1 MVDVSLRPKRR
12 PDDLVK
18 NNKFSPVMGRSDPQ
32 NRIGTS
38 GPKGGGEGATAKV
51 KPGSD
56 VFNQYNNDSSYGY
69 YTEEGLYV
77 PADIDMRDGGGMN
90 ASGTY
95 YEGGGLLS
103 ALGNVF
109 KVTPYGQEN
118 TPREQ
123 IGYRD
128 IADMFDRGGPQASGG
143 RYQGGGMISVMGNLL
158 DDLGGVD
165 QGTRT
170 PYVYETSTATPTVTA
185 NTQRNYVGSGAN
197 PGNVYVPTTG
207 YPDMRMPA
215 NAAYMPNSA
224 SINVPSPPKVTSN
237 VLPDMLGTVDNFY
250 TKDSLSFLEFRR
262 EALKLRPLATNE
274 EIERAYENYL
284 LRP

>member
-12 PDDLVK
+12 PDDLLK
-18 NNKFSPVMGRSDPQ
+18 NKKVSPVMGRSDPQ

-38 GPKGGGEGATAKV
+38 GPKGGGEGATARV

-56 VFNQYNNDSSYGY
+56 VYNQYNNDSSYGY

-77 PADIDMRDGGGMN
+77 PADIDMRDGGGIN

-109 KVTPYGQEN
+109 KVRPYGQEN
-118 TPREQ
+118 TPIEQ

-128 IADMFDRGGPQASGG
+128 FTDMTDRGGPQASGG

-197 PGNVYVPTTG
+197 PSNAYGYSPTYVS
-207 YPDMRMPA
+207 DVF
-215 NAAYMPNSA
+215 NAPPMPNVA
-224 SINVPSPPKVTSN
+224 NILDNTQFDPPTKTMDEIRRNMAREILLEKYGVNFFTMPEETKEMYMQDE
-237 VLPDMLGTVDNFY
+237 LQKMGTGF
-250 TKDSLSFLEFRR
+250 
-262 EALKLRPLATNE
+262 
-274 EIERAYENYL
+274 
-284 LRP
+284 